1 MFDAPAARAALA
13 VMRKGST
20 LSRRRGSA
28 LSSPKARTERS
39 FTSAVAEAAS
49 GTQAPVARAA

>member
-28 LSSPKARTERS
+28 RSSPKARTERS
-39 FTSAVAEAAS
+39 FTSAVAE
-49 GTQAPVARAA
+49 VARAA